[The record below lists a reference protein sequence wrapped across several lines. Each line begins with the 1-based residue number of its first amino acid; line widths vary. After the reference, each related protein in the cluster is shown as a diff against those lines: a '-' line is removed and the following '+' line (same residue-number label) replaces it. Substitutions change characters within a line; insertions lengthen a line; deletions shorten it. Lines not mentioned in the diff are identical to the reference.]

1 MELIRSRYYLST
13 QVLDEEFITKLAHK
27 SGNDHTKTK
36 KLIDYINHL
45 KGKSLHNEADL
56 IELNKKTQ
64 DFKI

>member
-1 MELIRSRYYLST
+1 MELVRSRYHLST
-13 QVLDEEFITKLAHK
+13 QILDEEFITKLAHK
-27 SGNDHTKTK
+27 TGNDLDKTK

-45 KGKSLHNEADL
+45 RGKSLHNEADL